1 MSKIKNMVIDQ
12 MNEQKRESDF
22 AQAIN
27 DLQGVSLEA
36 LEALHT
42 AAHEVINQLKG
53 DGKLTEAVARYPVL
67 GTILTVELTTFKAY
81 AVKYTKAHQN
91 KQ

>member
-1 MSKIKNMVIDQ
+1 MSKTKNVVIDDQ
-12 MNEQKRESDF
+12 NEQKRESDF
-22 AQAIN
+22 AQAIS

-53 DGKLTEAVARYPVL
+53 DGKLTEAAARYPVL
-67 GTILTVELTTFKAY
+67 GPILTVELTTFKAY
-81 AVKYTKAHQN
+81 AVKYTKQN
-91 KQ
+91 PNK